1 MNGIRERASRRGI
14 TRLCHFTPSRNLSH
28 IASDPRGI
36 LASRHLQ
43 GDEAA
48 AFNPTDKE
56 RWDGYQGHVC
66 CSIQY
71 PNAWYFRRARENE
84 RLFPDWVVLLID
96 AHYLWQAGTLF
107 CPRNA
112 AAEQGRL
119 VRGGV
124 AAFDEL
130 FADVVEGVRTYRRGP
145 THPDFLPTDEQA
157 EVLIPDQIDHGDVMG
172 VAVWD
177 DDQAA
182 RETLRL
188 ELQELRV
195 PRIVIAPSFFAPR
208 ALSQE
213 LRSGRIPSEREYDGG
228 SANA

>member
-1 MNGIRERASRRGI
+1 MNGIRARANRRGI
-14 TRLCHFTPSRNLSH
+14 TRLCHFTPSRNLAH
-28 IASDPRGI
+28 IASDSRGI

-48 AFNPTDKE
+48 VFNPTDKE
-56 RWDGYQGHVC
+56 RLDGYPGHVC

-96 AHYLWQAGTLF
+96 VRYLWHAGTLF

-119 VRGGV
+119 VHGGV
-124 AAFDEL
+124 AAFDAL
-130 FADVVEGVRTYRRGP
+130 FADRVEGTRTFRREPG
-145 THPDFLPTDEQA
+145 HPDFLPTDEQA
-157 EVLIPDQIDHGDVMG
+157 EVLIPDRISPGDVVG
-172 VAVWD
+172 VAVRD

-182 RETLRL
+182 REASRL
-188 ELQELRV
+188 ELQGLVV
-195 PRIVIAPSFFAPR
+195 PRIVIAPSFFSPY
-208 ALSQE
+208 ALSQSV
-213 LRSGRIPSEREYDGG
+213 RSGRMPSEREYDRGG
-228 SANA
+228 ANA